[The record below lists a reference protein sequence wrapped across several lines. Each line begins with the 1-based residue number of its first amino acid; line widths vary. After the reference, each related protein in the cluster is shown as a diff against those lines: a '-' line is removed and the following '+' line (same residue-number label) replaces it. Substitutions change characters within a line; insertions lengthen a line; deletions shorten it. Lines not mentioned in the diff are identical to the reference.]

1 MDENN
6 MLDVGRTIELFD
18 LSVEDQML
26 PHGSNPKGIGPLLKD
41 SKRKLSA

>member
-6 MLDVGRTIELFD
+6 ILDVGRTIELFD
-18 LSVEDQML
+18 LSVDDQML
-26 PHGSNPKGIGPLLKD
+26 PHGSNPKGVGMLLKD

>member
-1 MDENN
+1 MDEDNILN
-6 MLDVGRTIELFD
+6 IGKTIELFD

-26 PHGSNPKGIGPLLKD
+26 PHGSNPKGMGSLLKD

>member
-1 MDENN
+1 MDEENI
-6 MLDVGRTIELFD
+6 LDVGKTVELFD

-26 PHGSNPKGIGPLLKD
+26 PHGTNPKGVGIFLRD